1 MIKGAVL
8 PPGKTIGIFGG
19 GQLGR
24 MIALAARPLGYRVH
38 VLDPDPDCAARPVV
52 EKVITAPFD
61 DVDAARTLAK
71 GVDVVTLEIE
81 KIGLAALTAAAEHAP
96 CRPDATILETI
107 QDRALQKR
115 WLKGH
120 AIPIGPYMEAATPA
134 QLKRAAEQLGGRC
147 FAKAAHGGYDGRGQM
162 ELASADEAV
171 AAWDE
176 LKAESVVCEF
186 ALDLDKEISVLV
198 ARSAGGEIAVYP
210 VAHNHH
216 EKRILAWSVIPAEIP
231 EELATKAQDL
241 ARGIADG
248 LKIVG
253 LLAVEMFLTK
263 TGELLVNELAP
274 RPHNSY
280 HASDSACVTSQFEQ
294 VIRAVCGLP
303 LGSVATVR
311 PSAIANILGDAW
323 EKGEPKFE
331 RALAI
336 PNLKLSLYGK
346 QPKPG
351 RKMGHLTAS
360 AETSED
366 AVAVVRRG
374 LNGLRG

>member
-1 MIKGAVL
+1 MIKGVI
-8 PPGKTIGIFGG
+8 PPGKTIGIIGG

-24 MIALAARPLGYRVH
+24 MMALAARPLGYKVH
-38 VLDPDPDCAARPVV
+38 VLDPDPDCAAAPVV
-52 EKVITAPFD
+52 EKVITASFD

-81 KIGLAALTAAAEHAP
+81 KVGIAALTAAAEHTH
-96 CRPDATILETI
+96 CRPDAQVLETI
-107 QDRALQKR
+107 QDRAVQKR

-120 AIPIGPYMEAATPA
+120 AIPIGPYMEAASPA

-147 FAKAAHGGYDGRGQM
+147 FVKAAHGGYDGRGQM
-162 ELASADEAV
+162 ELASADEA
-171 AAWDE
+171 ATAWDE
-176 LKAESVVCEF
+176 LKADSVVVEF
-186 ALDLDKEISVLV
+186 ALELDKELSVLV
-198 ARSAGGEIAVYP
+198 ARGASGEVAVYP

-216 EKRILAWSVIPAEIP
+216 ENRILAWSVIPAAIS

-253 LLAVEMFLTK
+253 LLAVEMFVTK

-280 HASDSACVTSQFEQ
+280 HASDFACVTSQFEQ
-294 VIRAVCGLP
+294 AIRAVCGLP
-303 LGSVATVR
+303 LGAVTALR
-311 PSAIANILGDAW
+311 PCAISNILGDAW
-323 EKGEPKFE
+323 AKGEPNFA
-331 RALAI
+331 RALSI

-346 QPKPG
+346 TPKPG
-351 RKMGHLTAS
+351 RKMGHFTAT
-360 AETSED
+360 AETGED
-366 AVAVVRRG
+366 AVAVVKRA
-374 LNGLRG
+374 LNQLRG

>member
-1 MIKGAVL
+1 
-8 PPGKTIGIFGG
+8 
-19 GQLGR
+19 
-24 MIALAARPLGYRVH
+24 
-38 VLDPDPDCAARPVV
+38 PVV